1 MSAGGS
7 ADGAAAG
14 AVSSTHLL
22 ILGLV
27 GGLLCIYLSGFLGE
41 TVGSVIAGIGAVLA
55 IIWGADAIRRVAS
68 YGLGTGVP
76 SIGYMSLSV
85 GVISACAGISL
96 AALLKMNLL
105 GPIAGLVIAVIIGAV
120 IAIVATKIVGMKI
133 PIMLQCTIEIACA
146 SMLSILGFAVAIAGS
161 YEMTAIYENVVAT
174 GFIAVLFIMCTM
186 AIAVLFIMCTMAI
199 QHPFNACL
207 GPNEDQ
213 VRTLKCACSTAFL
226 SLTIVGLLSATTGGL
241 GWFIVLIIGLIGWIV
256 SFRAFVLASCNDAAS
271 TKWSGLWPKV
281 EQ

>member
-14 AVSSTHLL
+14 AVDSMHLL
-22 ILGLV
+22 ILGVV
-27 GGLLCIYLSGFLGE
+27 GGLLCIYLSGFLGDV
-41 TVGSVIAGIGAVLA
+41 VGPVIAAIGAVLA
-55 IIWGADAIRRVAS
+55 IVWGADAIRRVAS

-85 GVISACAGISL
+85 GVISALTGL
-96 AALLKMNLL
+96 ALATMLKMAIV
-105 GPIAGLVIAVIIGAV
+105 GPIAAFIVAVIIGAI

-133 PIMLQCTIEIACA
+133 PIMLQCTIEIAGA
-146 SMLSILGFAVAIAGS
+146 ATLSILGFAVAIAGS
-161 YEMTAIYENVVAT
+161 YDMTAILENVVAT
-174 GFIAVLFIMCTM
+174 GF
-186 AIAVLFIMCTMAI
+186 IAVLFIMCTMAI

-226 SLTIVGLLSATTGGL
+226 SMTIVGLLSAATGGL
-241 GWFIVLIIGLIGWIV
+241 GWFVVLVIGLIGWIV
-256 SFRAFVLASCNDAAS
+256 SFRAFVLASINDAAS
-271 TKWSGLWPKV
+271 TKWAGLWPKV

>member
-14 AVSSTHLL
+14 AVSSTMLL
-22 ILGLV
+22 AVGIV
-27 GGLLCIYLSGFLGE
+27 GGLLCIYLSGFLGD
-41 TVGSVIAGIGAVLA
+41 VIGPVIAAIGAVLA

-85 GVISACAGISL
+85 GVISALAGLSL
-96 AALLKMNLL
+96 ATILKMPLA
-105 GPIAGLVIAVIIGAV
+105 GPIAGFVIAVIIGAV

-133 PIMLQCTIEIACA
+133 PIMLQCTVEIAGA
-146 SMLSILGFAVAIAGS
+146 AMLSILGFAVAIAGS
-161 YEMTAIYENVVAT
+161 YDMMVIYKNVVAT
-174 GFIAVLFIMCTM
+174 GFIAL
-186 AIAVLFIMCTMAI
+186 LFIMCTMAI

-213 VRTLKCACSTAFL
+213 LRTLKCAASTAFL
-226 SLTIVGLLSATTGGL
+226 SMTIVGLLSVTTGGI
-241 GWFIVLIIGLIGWIV
+241 GWFVVFIVGLIGWIV
-256 SFRAFVLASCNDAAS
+256 SFRAFVTASINDAAS
-271 TKWSGLWPKV
+271 TKWAGLWPKV

>member
-14 AVSSTHLL
+14 AVSSTTLL
-22 ILGLV
+22 VLGII
-27 GGLLCIYLSGFLGE
+27 GGLIGIYLSGFLGD
-41 TVGSVIAGIGAVLA
+41 VIGPLFAALGAVCA
-55 IIWGADAIRRVAS
+55 IVWGADAIRRVAS

-85 GVISACAGISL
+85 GVIAALAGLSL
-96 AALLKMNLL
+96 ASMFKMTII
-105 GPIAGLVIAVIIGAV
+105 GPIAGLVIACIIGAV

-133 PIMLQCTIEIACA
+133 PIMLQCTVEIAGA
-146 SMLSILGFAVAIAGS
+146 AALSILGFAVAIAGS
-161 YEMTAIYENVVAT
+161 YELTPVLENVVAT
-174 GFIAVLFIMCTM
+174 GF
-186 AIAVLFIMCTMAI
+186 IAVLFIMCTMAI

-213 VRTLKCACSTAFL
+213 VRTLKCAASTAFL
-226 SLTIVGLLSATTGGL
+226 SMTITGLMSITTGGL
-241 GWFIVLIIGLIGWIV
+241 GWFVVFIVGLIGWII
-256 SFRAFVLASCNDAAS
+256 SFRAFVLASTNDAAS
-271 TKWSGLWPKV
+271 TKWAGLWPKV

>member
-14 AVSSTHLL
+14 AVSSTMLL
-22 ILGLV
+22 ALGVV
-27 GGLLCIYLSGFLGE
+27 GGLLCIYVSGFLGDL
-41 TVGSVIAGIGAVLA
+41 GSVIAGIGAVLA

-85 GVISACAGISL
+85 GVIAALAGISL
-96 AALLKMNLL
+96 ATKLNMHML
-105 GPIAGLVIAVIIGAV
+105 GPIAGFVIAVIIGAI

-133 PIMLQCTIEIACA
+133 PIMLQCTVEIAGA
-146 SMLSILGFAVAIAGS
+146 ATLSILGFSVGIAGS
-161 YEMTAIYENVVAT
+161 FDMMAIYEHVVAT
-174 GFIAVLFIMCTM
+174 GF
-186 AIAVLFIMCTMAI
+186 IAVLFIMCTMAI

-213 VRTLKCACSTAFL
+213 VRTLKCAASTAFL
-226 SLTIVGLLSATTGGL
+226 SMAITGIMSITTGGL
-241 GWFIVLIIGLIGWIV
+241 GWFIVFIVGLIGWVV

>member
-14 AVSSTHLL
+14 AVSSTTLL
-22 ILGLV
+22 ILGIV
-27 GGLLCIYLSGFLGE
+27 GGLVGIYLSGFLGE
-41 TVGSVIAGIGAVLA
+41 TIGSLCGALGAVCA
-55 IIWGADAIRRVAS
+55 IVWGADAIRRVAS

-96 AALLKMNLL
+96 AALIKIPLL
-105 GPIAGLVIAVIIGAV
+105 GPVAGLVIAAIIGAV
-120 IAIVATKIVGMKI
+120 IALVATKIVGMKI
-133 PIMLQCTIEIACA
+133 PIMLQCTIEIAGA
-146 SMLSILGFAVAIAGS
+146 AMLSILGFAAAIAGT

-174 GFIAVLFIMCTM
+174 GF
-186 AIAVLFIMCTMAI
+186 IAVLFIMCTMAI

-213 VRTLKCACSTAFL
+213 VRTLKCAASTAFL
-226 SLTIVGLLSATTGGL
+226 SMTIVGLLCAVTGGL
-241 GWFIVLIIGLIGWIV
+241 AWFIVFIVGLIGWII
-256 SFRAFVLASCNDAAS
+256 SFRAFVMASINDAAS
-271 TKWSGLWPKV
+271 TKWAGLWPKV

>member
-14 AVSSTHLL
+14 AVSSTMLL
-22 ILGLV
+22 AVGIV
-27 GGLLCIYLSGFLGE
+27 GGLLCIYLSGFLGD
-41 TVGSVIAGIGAVLA
+41 VIGPVIAAIGAVLA
-55 IIWGADAIRRVAS
+55 IVWGADAIRRVAS

-85 GVISACAGISL
+85 GVISALAGL
-96 AALLKMNLL
+96 ALADTLKMAIA
-105 GPIAGLVIAVIIGAV
+105 GPIVGFIIAVIIGAI

-133 PIMLQCTIEIACA
+133 PIMLQCTIEIAGA
-146 SMLSILGFAVAIAGS
+146 ATLSILGFAVAIAGS
-161 YEMTAIYENVVAT
+161 YEMAAIFENVVAT
-174 GFIAVLFIMCTM
+174 GF
-186 AIAVLFIMCTMAI
+186 IAVLFIMCTMAI

-213 VRTLKCACSTAFL
+213 LRTLKCACSTAFL
-226 SLTIVGLLSATTGGL
+226 SMIIVGLLSATTGGL
-241 GWFIVLIIGLIGWIV
+241 GWFVVLVIGLIGWIV
-256 SFRAFVLASCNDAAS
+256 SFRAFVLASINDAAS
-271 TKWSGLWPKV
+271 TKWAGLWPKV

>member
-22 ILGLV
+22 ILGIV
-27 GGLLCIYLSGFLGE
+27 GGLLCIYLSGFLGD
-41 TVGSVIAGIGAVLA
+41 VIGPVIAGIGAVLA

-85 GVISACAGISL
+85 GVIAALAGISL
-96 AALLKMNLL
+96 ATILKIALI
-105 GPIAGLVIAVIIGAV
+105 GPVAGLVVAIIIGAI
-120 IAIVATKIVGMKI
+120 IAVVATKIVGMKI
-133 PIMLQCTIEIACA
+133 PIMLQCTVEIAGA
-146 SMLSILGFAVAIAGS
+146 ATLSILGFAVAIAGS
-161 YEMTAIYENVVAT
+161 YDMTAVYENVVAT
-174 GFIAVLFIMCTM
+174 GF
-186 AIAVLFIMCTMAI
+186 IAVLFIMCTMAI

-226 SLTIVGLLSATTGGL
+226 SMTIVGLLSATTGGL
-241 GWFIVLIIGLIGWIV
+241 GWFVVLIIGLIGWII

-271 TKWSGLWPKV
+271 TKWAGLWPKV

>member
-14 AVSSTHLL
+14 AVSSTMLL
-22 ILGLV
+22 ALGIV
-27 GGLLCIYLSGFLGE
+27 GGLICIYLGGFLGDN
-41 TVGSVIAGIGAVLA
+41 GSVIAAIGAVLA
-55 IIWGADAIRRVAS
+55 IVWGADAIRRVAS

-85 GVISACAGISL
+85 GVISALAGL
-96 AALLKMNLL
+96 ALATILKMAIL
-105 GPIAGLVIAVIIGAV
+105 GPIAGFAIAVIIGAI

-133 PIMLQCTIEIACA
+133 PIMLQCTVEIAGA
-146 SMLSILGFAVAIAGS
+146 ATLSILGFAVAIAGS
-161 YEMTAIYENVVAT
+161 YDMTAIFENVVAT
-174 GFIAVLFIMCTM
+174 GF
-186 AIAVLFIMCTMAI
+186 IAVLFIMCTMAI

-213 VRTLKCACSTAFL
+213 VRTLKCALSTGFL
-226 SLTIVGLLSATTGGL
+226 SMTIVGLLSATTGGL
-241 GWFIVLIIGLIGWIV
+241 GWFIVLLIGLIGWIV
-256 SFRAFVLASCNDAAS
+256 SFRAFVLASINDAAS
-271 TKWSGLWPKV
+271 TKWAGLWPKV

>member
-14 AVSSTHLL
+14 AVSSTMLL
-22 ILGLV
+22 AVGIV
-27 GGLLCIYLSGFLGE
+27 GGLLCIYLSGFLSDVLGP
-41 TVGSVIAGIGAVLA
+41 VIAGIGAVLA
-55 IIWGADAIRRVAS
+55 IVWGADAIRRVAS

-85 GVISACAGISL
+85 GVISALAGL
-96 AALLKMNLL
+96 ALADTLKMAIA
-105 GPIAGLVIAVIIGAV
+105 GPILGFIIAVIIGAI

-133 PIMLQCTIEIACA
+133 PIMLQCTIEIAGA
-146 SMLSILGFAVAIAGS
+146 ATLSILGFAVAIAGS
-161 YEMTAIYENVVAT
+161 YDMTAILENVVAT
-174 GFIAVLFIMCTM
+174 GF
-186 AIAVLFIMCTMAI
+186 IAVLFIMCTMAI

-226 SLTIVGLLSATTGGL
+226 SMTIVGLLSATTGGL
-241 GWFIVLIIGLIGWIV
+241 GWFVVLIVGLIGWII

-271 TKWSGLWPKV
+271 TKWAGLWPKV

>member
-14 AVSSTHLL
+14 AVSSTMLL
-22 ILGLV
+22 AVGIV
-27 GGLLCIYLSGFLGE
+27 GGLLCIYLSGFLGNI
-41 TVGSVIAGIGAVLA
+41 VGPTLAAIGAVLA

-85 GVISACAGISL
+85 GVIAALSGLAL
-96 AALLKMNLL
+96 AAKFDMPII
-105 GPIAGLVIAVIIGAV
+105 GPVAGLVIAVIIGAI

-133 PIMLQCTIEIACA
+133 PIMLQCTVEIAGA
-146 SMLSILGFAVAIAGS
+146 ATLSILGFAVTIAGS
-161 YEMTAIYENVVAT
+161 YEMLAIYENVVAT
-174 GFIAVLFIMCTM
+174 GL
-186 AIAVLFIMCTMAI
+186 IAVLFIMCTMAI

-213 VRTLKCACSTAFL
+213 LRTLKCACSTAFL
-226 SLTIVGLLSATTGGL
+226 SMTIVGLLSVIGGGL
-241 GWFIVLIIGLIGWIV
+241 GCAVVFIVGLIGWIV
-256 SFRAFVLASCNDAAS
+256 SFRAFVLASINDAAS
-271 TKWSGLWPKV
+271 TKWAGLWPKV

>member
-22 ILGLV
+22 ILGIV
-27 GGLLCIYLSGFLGE
+27 GGLLCIYLSGFLGD
-41 TVGSVIAGIGAVLA
+41 VIGPVIAGIGAVLA
-55 IIWGADAIRRVAS
+55 IVWGSDAIRRVAS

-85 GVISACAGISL
+85 GVISALAGISL
-96 AALLKMNLL
+96 ATILNMAII
-105 GPIAGLVIAVIIGAV
+105 GPVAGFVIAVIIGAI

-133 PIMLQCTIEIACA
+133 PIMLQCTIEIAGA
-146 SMLSILGFAVAIAGS
+146 ATLSILGFAVAIAGS
-161 YEMTAIYENVVAT
+161 YDMTAIYENVVAT
-174 GFIAVLFIMCTM
+174 GF
-186 AIAVLFIMCTMAI
+186 IAVLFIMCTMAI

-213 VRTLKCACSTAFL
+213 VRTLKCAASTAFL
-226 SLTIVGLLSATTGGL
+226 SMTITGLMSVTTGGL
-241 GWFIVLIIGLIGWIV
+241 GWFVVFIVGLIGWIV

-271 TKWSGLWPKV
+271 TKWAGLWPKV

>member
-14 AVSSTHLL
+14 AVSSTMLL
-22 ILGLV
+22 AVGIV
-27 GGLLCIYLSGFLGE
+27 GGLLCIYLSGFLGG
-41 TVGSVIAGIGAVLA
+41 VIGPVIAAIGAVLA
-55 IIWGADAIRRVAS
+55 IVWGADAIRRVAS

-85 GVISACAGISL
+85 GVISALAGL
-96 AALLKMNLL
+96 ALADTLKMAIA
-105 GPIAGLVIAVIIGAV
+105 GPIVGFIIAVIIGAI

-133 PIMLQCTIEIACA
+133 PIMLQCTIEIAGA
-146 SMLSILGFAVAIAGS
+146 ATLSILGFAVAIAGS
-161 YEMTAIYENVVAT
+161 YEMAAIFENVVAT
-174 GFIAVLFIMCTM
+174 GF
-186 AIAVLFIMCTMAI
+186 IAVLFIMCTMAI

-213 VRTLKCACSTAFL
+213 LRTLKCACSTAFL
-226 SLTIVGLLSATTGGL
+226 SMTIVGLLSATTGGL
-241 GWFIVLIIGLIGWIV
+241 GWFVVLVIGLIGWIV
-256 SFRAFVLASCNDAAS
+256 SFRAFVLASINDAAS
-271 TKWSGLWPKV
+271 TKWAGLWPKV

>member
-14 AVSSTHLL
+14 AVSSTMLL
-22 ILGLV
+22 AVGIV
-27 GGLLCIYLSGFLGE
+27 GGLLCIYLSGFLGD
-41 TVGSVIAGIGAVLA
+41 VIGPVIAAIGAVLA
-55 IIWGADAIRRVAS
+55 IVWGADAIRRVAS

-85 GVISACAGISL
+85 GVISALAGLSL
-96 AALLKMNLL
+96 ATILKIPLA
-105 GPIAGLVIAVIIGAV
+105 GPVAGFVVAVIIGAV

-133 PIMLQCTIEIACA
+133 PIMLQCTVEIAGA
-146 SMLSILGFAVAIAGS
+146 AMLSILGFAVAIAGS
-161 YEMTAIYENVVAT
+161 YDMMVIYKNVVAT
-174 GFIAVLFIMCTM
+174 GFIAL
-186 AIAVLFIMCTMAI
+186 LFIMCTMAI

-213 VRTLKCACSTAFL
+213 LRTLKCAASTAFL
-226 SLTIVGLLSATTGGL
+226 SMTIVGLLSVTTGGL
-241 GWFIVLIIGLIGWIV
+241 GWFLVFIVGLIGWVV
-256 SFRAFVLASCNDAAS
+256 SFRAFVLASINDAAS
-271 TKWSGLWPKV
+271 TKWAGLWPKV

>member
-14 AVSSTHLL
+14 AVDSMHLL
-22 ILGLV
+22 ILGVV
-27 GGLLCIYLSGFLGE
+27 GGLLCIYLSGFLGDV
-41 TVGSVIAGIGAVLA
+41 VGPVIAAIGAVLA
-55 IIWGADAIRRVAS
+55 IVWGADAIRRVAS

-85 GVISACAGISL
+85 GVISALTGL
-96 AALLKMNLL
+96 ALATMLKMAIV
-105 GPIAGLVIAVIIGAV
+105 GPIAAFIVAVIIGAI

-133 PIMLQCTIEIACA
+133 PIMLQCTIEIAGA
-146 SMLSILGFAVAIAGS
+146 ATLSILGFAVAIAGS
-161 YEMTAIYENVVAT
+161 YDMAAILESVVAT
-174 GFIAVLFIMCTM
+174 GF
-186 AIAVLFIMCTMAI
+186 IAVLFIMCTMAI

-213 VRTLKCACSTAFL
+213 LRTLKCACSTAFL
-226 SLTIVGLLSATTGGL
+226 SMTIVGLLSAATGGL
-241 GWFIVLIIGLIGWIV
+241 GWFVVLVIGLIGWIV
-256 SFRAFVLASCNDAAS
+256 SFRAFVLASINDAAS
-271 TKWSGLWPKV
+271 TKWAGLWPKV

>member
-14 AVSSTHLL
+14 AVNSMHLL
-22 ILGLV
+22 ILGIV
-27 GGLLCIYLSGFLGE
+27 GGLLGIYLSSFLGN
-41 TVGSVIAGIGAVLA
+41 VIGPVLAGLGAVCA
-55 IIWGADAIRRVAS
+55 IVWGADAIRRVAS

-85 GVISACAGISL
+85 GVIAALAGLSL
-96 AALLKMNLL
+96 AAMLKIALA
-105 GPIAGLVIAVIIGAV
+105 GPIAALVIACIIGAV

-133 PIMLQCTIEIACA
+133 PIMLQCTVEIAGA
-146 SMLSILGFAVAIAGS
+146 AALSILGFAVAIAGS
-161 YEMTAIYENVVAT
+161 FELAEVLKYVVAT
-174 GFIAVLFIMCTM
+174 GF
-186 AIAVLFIMCTMAI
+186 IAVLFIMCTMAI

-226 SLTIVGLLSATTGGL
+226 AMTITGLMSITTGGL
-241 GWFIVLIIGLIGWIV
+241 GWFVVFIVGLIGWVI
-256 SFRAFVLASCNDAAS
+256 SFRAFVVASMNDAAS
-271 TKWSGLWPKV
+271 TKWAGLWPKV

>member
-14 AVSSTHLL
+14 AINSTHLL
-22 ILGLV
+22 IMGIV
-27 GGLLCIYLSGFLGE
+27 GGLLCIYLSGFLGDI
-41 TVGSVIAGIGAVLA
+41 VGPVVAGIGAVLA

-85 GVISACAGISL
+85 GVISALTGLSL
-96 AALLKMNLL
+96 ATILKMTIA
-105 GPIAGLVIAVIIGAV
+105 GPIVGFIVAVIIGAI

-133 PIMLQCTIEIACA
+133 PIMLQCTIEIAGAAC
-146 SMLSILGFAVAIAGS
+146 LSILAFSVAIAGS
-161 YEMTAIYENVVAT
+161 FEMMAIYESVVAS
-174 GFIAVLFIMCTM
+174 GFIAVLFI
-186 AIAVLFIMCTMAI
+186 LCTMAI

-213 VRTLKCACSTAFL
+213 VRTLKCAASTAFL
-226 SLTIVGLLSATTGGL
+226 SMTIVGLLSSITGGL
-241 GWFIVLIIGLIGWIV
+241 GWFIVTVVGLIGWVI
-256 SFRAFVLASCNDAAS
+256 SFRAFVQASCNDAAS
-271 TKWSGLWPKV
+271 TRWAGLWPKV
-281 EQ
+281 DE

>member
-22 ILGLV
+22 ILGIV
-27 GGLLCIYLSGFLGE
+27 GGLLCIYLSGFLGD
-41 TVGSVIAGIGAVLA
+41 VIGPVLAGIGAVLA
-55 IIWGADAIRRVAS
+55 IVWGADAIRRVAS

-85 GVISACAGISL
+85 GVIAALAGISL
-96 AALLKMNLL
+96 ATILKIGLL
-105 GPIAGLVIAVIIGAV
+105 GPVAGLIVAVIIGAI

-133 PIMLQCTIEIACA
+133 PIMLQCTIEIAGA
-146 SMLSILGFAVAIAGS
+146 ATLSILGFAVAIAGS
-161 YEMTAIYENVVAT
+161 YDMTAIFESVVAT
-174 GFIAVLFIMCTM
+174 GF
-186 AIAVLFIMCTMAI
+186 IAVLFIMCTMAI

-226 SLTIVGLLSATTGGL
+226 SMAIVGLLSATTGGL
-241 GWFIVLIIGLIGWIV
+241 GWFVVLLIGLIGWIV

-271 TKWSGLWPKV
+271 TKWAGLWPKV

>member
-14 AVSSTHLL
+14 AIDSTHLL
-22 ILGLV
+22 IAGIV
-27 GGLLCIYLSGFLGE
+27 GGLLCIIISGFIPSFK
-41 TVGSVIAGIGAVLA
+41 VGSLDVALGPAIAAIGAVLA

-85 GVISACAGISL
+85 GVISSLVGIAL
-96 AALLKMNLL
+96 ANSFNLA
-105 GPIAGLVIAVIIGAV
+105 IAGPVIALVVAIIIGAI

-133 PIMLQCTIEIACA
+133 PIMLQCTIEIAGAAC
-146 SMLSILGFAVAIAGS
+146 LSVLAFSTAIAGS
-161 YEMTAIYENVVAT
+161 FEMAPIYTSVVAN
-174 GFIAVLFIMCTM
+174 GC
-186 AIAVLFIMCTMAI
+186 IAVLFIMCTMAI

-213 VRTLKCACSTAFL
+213 LRTLKCAASTAFL
-226 SLTIVGLLSATTGGL
+226 SMTIVGILAIIGGHA
-241 GWFIVLIIGLIGWIV
+241 GWIFVLIIGLIGWIF
-256 SFRAFVLASCNDAAS
+256 SFRAFVQASCNDAAS
-271 TKWSGLWPKV
+271 TRWAGLWPNV
-281 EQ
+281 EE

>member
-14 AVSSTHLL
+14 AVSSTMLL
-22 ILGLV
+22 ALGIV
-27 GGLLCIYLSGFLGE
+27 GGLLGIYLSGFLGDV
-41 TVGSVIAGIGAVLA
+41 VGPVVAGLGAVCA
-55 IIWGADAIRRVAS
+55 IIWGSDAIRRVAS

-85 GVISACAGISL
+85 GVISALAGISL
-96 AALLKMNLL
+96 ATILKMNII
-105 GPIAGLVIAVIIGAV
+105 GPVAGFAIAVVIGAI

-133 PIMLQCTIEIACA
+133 PIMLQCTIEIAGA
-146 SMLSILGFAVAIAGS
+146 ATLSILGFSVAIAGS
-161 YEMTAIYENVVAT
+161 YDMTAIYENVVAT
-174 GFIAVLFIMCTM
+174 GF
-186 AIAVLFIMCTMAI
+186 IAVLFIMCTMAI

-213 VRTLKCACSTAFL
+213 VRTLKCAASTAFL
-226 SLTIVGLLSATTGGL
+226 SMTLTGLMSLTTGGL
-241 GWFIVLIIGLIGWIV
+241 GWFVVFIVGLIGWIV

-271 TKWSGLWPKV
+271 TKWAGLWPKV
-281 EQ
+281 EN

>member
-14 AVSSTHLL
+14 AVSSTMLL
-22 ILGLV
+22 ALGIV
-27 GGLLCIYLSGFLGE
+27 GGLLCIYVSGFLGDV
-41 TVGSVIAGIGAVLA
+41 VGPVIAGIGAVLA

-85 GVISACAGISL
+85 GVISALAGLSL
-96 AALLKMNLL
+96 ATKLNIHML
-105 GPIAGLVIAVIIGAV
+105 GPIAGFVVAVIIGAI

-133 PIMLQCTIEIACA
+133 PIMLQCTIEIAGA
-146 SMLSILGFAVAIAGS
+146 ATLSILGFAVAIAGS
-161 YEMTAIYENVVAT
+161 YDMMVVYEHVVAT
-174 GFIAVLFIMCTM
+174 GF
-186 AIAVLFIMCTMAI
+186 IAVLFIMCTMAI

-213 VRTLKCACSTAFL
+213 LRTLKCAASTAFL
-226 SLTIVGLLSATTGGL
+226 SMTLVGLMSVTTGGL
-241 GWFIVLIIGLIGWIV
+241 GWFVVFIVGLIGWSV
-256 SFRAFVLASCNDAAS
+256 SFRAFVLASCNVAAS
-271 TKWSGLWPKV
+271 TKWAGLWPKV